1 MPTAEKERKIYDLKK
16 KNQELEKFKFVL
28 DFKIKEL
35 KKQIEPRENQI
46 SAMQDR
52 VKDMDAELER
62 YHKINSQLDER
73 IGELRKELNDT
84 QASTKNK
91 MIQAR
96 NLVCLSQFFNLLPDS
111 PLTLACCA
119 FVDCASG
126 QIQDGAAGLYAEHP
140 GQQLSA

>member
-1 MPTAEKERKIYDLKK
+1 MLTAEKERKIYDLKK

-28 DFKIKEL
+28 DYKIKEL
-35 KKQIEPRENQI
+35 RKQIEPRENQI
-46 SAMQDR
+46 SAMKDR
-52 VKDMDAELER
+52 VKEMDAELER

-96 NLVCLSQFFNLLPDS
+96 HLVRMAHVDVFSNNLPHV
-111 PLTLACCA
+111 
-119 FVDCASG
+119 G
-126 QIQDGAAGLYAEHP
+126 
-140 GQQLSA
+140 